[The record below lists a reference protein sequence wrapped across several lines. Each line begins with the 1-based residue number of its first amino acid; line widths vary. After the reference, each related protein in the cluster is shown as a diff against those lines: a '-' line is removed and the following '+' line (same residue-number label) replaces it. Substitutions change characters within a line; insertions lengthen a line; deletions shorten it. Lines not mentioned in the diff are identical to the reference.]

1 VRLGPGEQPAVV
13 AAVEADG
20 DRVLVSTAEGR
31 RRHYLATAWQ
41 FRVHDERLGRNDIA
55 KPGGEEKPYP
65 TVPLETFTSLLQLL
79 TRVRE
84 RLGAVTVPTL
94 VFTSRQDH
102 AVAPTNSTLMM
113 EHIGS
118 ADVEQRWLERSYH
131 GRRWT
136 MTFRRSWRAPPRSPA
151 GHRRARLIPAYG
163 ERRSTASRGALRR

>member
-1 VRLGPGEQPAVV
+1 
-13 AAVEADG
+13 
-20 DRVLVSTAEGR
+20 
-31 RRHYLATAWQ
+31 
-41 FRVHDERLGRNDIA
+41 
-55 KPGGEEKPYP
+55 
-65 TVPLETFTSLLQLL
+65 VPLETFTSLLQLL

-84 RLGAVTVPTL
+84 RLEAVIVPTL

-136 MTFRRSWRAPPRSPA
+136 MTFRDPG
-151 GHRRARLIPAYG
+151 GHHRVRL
-163 ERRSTASRGALRR
+163 RVTGAQG